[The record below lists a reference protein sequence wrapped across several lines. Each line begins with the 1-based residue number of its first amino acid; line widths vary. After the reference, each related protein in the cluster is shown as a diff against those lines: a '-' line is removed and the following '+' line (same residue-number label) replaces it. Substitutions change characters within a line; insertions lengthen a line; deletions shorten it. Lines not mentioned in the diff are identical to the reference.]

1 MTYTRNKR
9 NKKKISK
16 IHHNKKKSRRQR
28 QRQKVHMLKNKT
40 PRNIRI
46 LSEDIAESL
55 DNAESLDSLDK
66 RGVAQGIESYRP
78 TINEMLVSLKSDTRE
93 KFTDCNNKKAFKLL
107 EPLQI
112 SVSDNMFG
120 TECVPYYEVAAKQKL
135 LKNLSANKHVKVGKI
150 VPPKQIKS
158 NCWFNA
164 MFTTLF
170 VSDKGRQFF
179 HYFRQLMI
187 EGRMANGQPIPHKL
201 RDAFALLNFAV
212 DSALTG
218 SEYAYEL
225 DTNNIIKTIYHNIPT
240 KFNKTTPYIV
250 DVDEASNPI
259 KYYMSIIHYLDN
271 KSIELLF
278 VQSIS
283 NGADSWR
290 ERTIVEMKKVNHIPH
305 VIVLEIFDSN
315 DGTPGDSG
323 KIKDKVTE
331 FTIDGSTYILDS
343 CVIRDID
350 QQHFCATITCEGKE
364 MGYDGMS
371 FHRLVPMKWSNKL
384 NTSFE
389 WGFDGST
396 DLDENP
402 LKWSFTH
409 GYQML
414 IYYRVK

>member
-1 MTYTRNKR
+1 MTYTRKYR
-9 NKKKISK
+9 KKKISK
-16 IHHNKKKSRRQR
+16 KHN
-28 QRQKVHMLKNKT
+28 KVHMLKNKT

-46 LSEDIAESL
+46 ISEDIAESL
-55 DNAESLDSLDK
+55 DNAESLDK
-66 RGVAQGIESYRP
+66 RSVVGVAQGNKALESYRP

-120 TECVPYYEVAAKQKL
+120 TECVPYYGPAAKQQL
-135 LKNLSANKHVKVGKI
+135 LKNLSANKHVKTNKI
-150 VPPKQIKS
+150 IPPKQIKS

-187 EGRMANGQPIPHKL
+187 EGRMANGQSIPNKL
-201 RDAFALLNFAV
+201 RNAFALLNFAI

-225 DTNNIIKTIYHNIPT
+225 DTNNIIKTIYDNIPA

-278 VQSIS
+278 VSKIS
-283 NGADSWR
+283 SSSPWR
-290 ERTIVEMKKVNHIPH
+290 ERIMAEMKKVKHVPH

-315 DGTPGDSG
+315 DGDAGDSG
-323 KIKDKVTE
+323 KIKNKVKE
-331 FTIDGSTYILDS
+331 FTIDSSTYILDS
-343 CVIRDID
+343 CVVRDID

-371 FHRLVPMKWSNKL
+371 FHRLVPMKWSSKL
-384 NTSFE
+384 NTNYE

-396 DLDENP
+396 DLDEKP